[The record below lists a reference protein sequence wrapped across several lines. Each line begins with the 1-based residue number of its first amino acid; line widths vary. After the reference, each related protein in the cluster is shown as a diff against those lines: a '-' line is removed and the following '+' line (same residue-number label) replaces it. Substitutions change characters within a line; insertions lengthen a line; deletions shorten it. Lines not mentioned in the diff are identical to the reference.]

1 MSSFIRI
8 DDYESY
14 EKLNNGFTT
23 LNQHSNKRVPDK
35 VSAPKD
41 IISHVPST
49 PFCTSPSKTPSTHIS
64 SSRSPVGKF
73 PLKVSF
79 SKFHVTRPYR
89 AGYNKIYEIR
99 RSRSYFFELDDLP
112 PNTNDLHF
120 KIYTNDY
127 HMKNRLLARKEMISS
142 RANSSRE
149 RNTTTRTFF
158 NFTYKKYRFYFGIY
172 IPCSQQQS
180 PSPFYP
186 LCEECHIPSPF
197 VMSHC
202 RRACVMHQPSFFR
215 NDTFNNVRKQ
225 GHQAI
230 TSTTIVPANNKGSH
244 ANLLHDRW
252 NCQKKKAII
261 SQRLG
266 ISYKESY
273 LARTK
278 GSVIHHA
285 NKHMYRKRLD
295 TFSITR
301 SKNIKTAKRQEIRF
315 RRACRRTFHA
325 KEHNRLDTMRH
336 RLITA
341 QRYRFLFLPSQYIYK
356 PIKHLQYTHGI
367 DYPDYGFKIPYN
379 QDAFNIPIHMVE
391 PYNPTPSGFFPSKY
405 KDIIPK
411 EPIYTATGDF
421 IIPGS
426 CEWFTHMYRLDCARK
441 AAPPSP
447 VLSLDECR
455 NLLQKEAD
463 RIGDSIIE
471 KEKQRS
477 ALHGTTVKHFAP
489 SLYHRAEDNSK
500 FQLRLHQEMTA
511 FNDTFNLGKRIAVV
525 TPETKDELYVPYQYG
540 GFYIDNPSQED
551 SKCVTSD
558 DSKEIERRPYKRLT
572 TSQFAP
578 LPVNNHIDR
587 LKRRRNIPADTVDSS
602 EAGPSGSSTNN

>member
-35 VSAPKD
+35 VSAPND

-49 PFCTSPSKTPSTHIS
+49 PFCTSTSKIPSTHIS
-64 SSRSPVGKF
+64 SSHSP
-73 PLKVSF
+73 
-79 SKFHVTRPYR
+79 
-89 AGYNKIYEIR
+89 IYEIR

-127 HMKNRLLARKEMISS
+127 HMKILPRKIQQKFFPFIRDRLLARKEMISS

-149 RNTTTRTFF
+149 RNTTMRTFF

-180 PSPFYP
+180 LSPFYP
-186 LCEECHIPSPF
+186 LCEECHVPSPF

-202 RRACVMHQPSFFR
+202 RR
-215 NDTFNNVRKQ
+215 
-225 GHQAI
+225 HQAI
-230 TSTTIVPANNKGSH
+230 TSTTIVLANNKGSH

-252 NCQKKKAII
+252 NCRKKKAII

-295 TFSITR
+295 TFSITQ
-301 SKNIKTAKRQEIRF
+301 K
-315 RRACRRTFHA
+315 
-325 KEHNRLDTMRH
+325 HNRLDTMRH

-379 QDAFNIPIHMVE
+379 QDAFNIPIHTVE
-391 PYNPTPSGFFPSKY
+391 PYNPTLSGFFPSKY

-426 CEWFTHMYRLDCARK
+426 REWFTHMYRLDCARK

-447 VLSLDECR
+447 VLSLDERR

-463 RIGDSIIE
+463 HIGDSIIE
-471 KEKQRS
+471 KEKQ
-477 ALHGTTVKHFAP
+477 
-489 SLYHRAEDNSK
+489 AEDNSK

-525 TPETKDELYVPYQYG
+525 TPETKDELYIPYQYG